1 MRRSRQTA
9 IEEHPYKT
17 YMMWGVMTLAF
28 LAGLGFVAFS
38 YFLIVGLLGGASLRS
53 LPPMLLF
60 WTFWLV
66 LFVVLVWES
75 TRNYRLERR
84 WARAR

>member
-1 MRRSRQTA
+1 MRRIPRTA
-9 IEEHPYKT
+9 IEDHPNKT
-17 YMMWGVMTLAF
+17 YMMWGVMLLAV
-28 LAGLGFVAFS
+28 LSGIAFVFFT
-38 YFLIVGLLGGASLRS
+38 YFLVSGLLGGASLGS
-53 LPPMLLF
+53 LPPILFFWILWLL
-60 WTFWLV
+60 